1 MYKLLGN
8 PLSSADIRVFYQKS
22 SIFAIH
28 DIKIKSSTKIGCCN
42 QRIRNFDDVSK
53 ITYSRPP

>member
-8 PLSSADIRVFYQKS
+8 PLSS

-28 DIKIKSSTKIGCCN
+28 DIKIKTSTKIGCCN

>member
-1 MYKLLGN
+1 MYKLLGH
-8 PLSSADIRVFYQKS
+8 PLSSAEIRVFYQKS

-28 DIKIKSSTKIGCCN
+28 DIKIKNPTQVGCCN
-42 QRIRNFDDVSK
+42 QRIRNFDDGSK